1 MHSRNR
7 GNPAPVES
15 ETCASGA
22 RLGNGLSSGAPGA
35 DSSVR
40 PFVERRRQ
48 RPTDHTWHDALGS
61 VQRLLVHYEQTN
73 RLLTEEEESY
83 RSLFENALIGIFRI
97 GLDGAPMIVNR
108 SVARTFGY
116 DSAVDLLADAPNLGE
131 AMVGGTAEWHEFVR
145 TLEARGSQSAVEA
158 EAYLRDGERKWVELN
173 VRAVAED
180 GIVVHFEGTV
190 EDITERKIS
199 EERIRLLAYYDPVT
213 GLPNRPLFEE
223 RLEEAL
229 SAARWKSQRVAL
241 LVLELGR
248 FKVIND
254 SLGREFGDGL
264 LRDVAERIRVTAG
277 PEATVARVGG
287 AEFAIILEDVGGVRD
302 VERKAERLLEVLTG
316 EFSLGG
322 SSVNITGTMGI
333 SMFPLHG
340 WDGPMLVERA
350 DVAMYSAKELGP
362 NEFQFFNEEMNN
374 RIRERLIL
382 ENDLRLALERNELF
396 LVYQVQVDLR
406 TGAVTGLEALLRWQH
421 PEKGLVPPAEFIGVA
436 EGSGLIIPIGEW
448 VLRTA
453 CSQARKW
460 QDAGLPAVPVA
471 VNVSA
476 IQFRQPAFCA
486 MVRRVLEETGLEAK
500 YLELELTEGLL
511 LTNSDVMFQ
520 HMEELREMGLK
531 LAIDDFGTGYSSLGY
546 LRQFKVHRLK
556 IDRSFVREVSVNADD
571 AAIATA
577 IIKMARAL
585 NLDVLAEGVEN
596 AEQLNFLREQN
607 CYEIQGYY
615 FSRPVSV
622 DQIENQLRN
631 NFAH

>member
-1 MHSRNR
+1 M
-7 GNPAPVES
+7 G
-15 ETCASGA
+15 
-22 RLGNGLSSGAPGA
+22 
-35 DSSVR
+35 
-40 PFVERRRQ
+40 
-48 RPTDHTWHDALGS
+48 
-61 VQRLLVHYEQTN
+61 
-73 RLLTEEEESY
+73 
-83 RSLFENALIGIFRI
+83 
-97 GLDGAPMIVNR
+97 
-108 SVARTFGY
+108 
-116 DSAVDLLADAPNLGE
+116 
-131 AMVGGTAEWHEFVR
+131 
-145 TLEARGSQSAVEA
+145 
-158 EAYLRDGERKWVELN
+158 
-173 VRAVAED
+173 
-180 GIVVHFEGTV
+180 
-190 EDITERKIS
+190 

-241 LVLELGR
+241 MVLELGR

-264 LRDVAERIRVTAG
+264 LKDVAERIRLTTGAD
-277 PEATVARVGG
+277 ATVARVGG

-302 VERKAERLLEVLTG
+302 VERMAEKLLETLTG
-316 EFSLGG
+316 EFSLAG

-340 WDGPMLVERA
+340 WDGPTLVERA

-382 ENDLRLALERNELF
+382 ENGLRLALERNELF

-436 EGSGLIIPIGEW
+436 ESSGLIIPIGEW

-476 IQFRQPAFCA
+476 IQFRQPGFCA
-486 MVRRVLEETGLEAK
+486 MVRRVLEETGLDPK

-511 LTNSDVMFQ
+511 LTNSDVMFK

-596 AEQLNFLREQN
+596 AEQLNFLRDQN

-615 FSRPVSV
+615 FSRPVTV
-622 DQIENQLRN
+622 DEIAEQLKN
-631 NFAH
+631 NFVR